1 MFHDGCWGIK
11 ILIML
16 GLTTASLWIPNDPV
30 IVGYMKFSRWISIA
44 FLTYQAIL
52 MLVVAY
58 TLNGQLVQNA
68 MDEGGNAF
76 TSCSGII
83 LLALFIILSIGNIVW
98 IVVQFM
104 IFGGSGCA
112 GNNIQMSLTLI
123 LGIFMHTIVIFRT
136 RKDASVLTSALV
148 LSYNLYL

>member
-1 MFHDGCWGIK
+1 
-11 ILIML
+11 
-16 GLTTASLWIPNDPV
+16 
-30 IVGYMKFSRWISIA
+30 
-44 FLTYQAIL
+44 
-52 MLVVAY
+52 
-58 TLNGQLVQNA
+58 

-83 LLALFIILSIGNIVW
+83 LLALFIILSLGNIVW

-104 IFGGSGCA
+104 IFGGSGCT
-112 GNNIQMSLTLI
+112 GNNIQMSLTLV